1 MTFREKIN
9 NEVLATC
16 RLLSGEETSLIYYYH
31 VFNLFPNVIK
41 TEINNGKGS
50 YDYIIKKYKVS
61 QDDIFQIETIN
72 KQEHLV
78 INTYLIFI
86 PKKSLLFYYNNGSIY
101 LYYSTNTNK
110 DSVIEI
116 INSIGSKFKNEVKNK
131 IELGIITSDS
141 YGLNL
146 TKIENNKIEIS
157 ITNNYNNDF
166 KKLHNEILLSLNTLN
181 SKGLVLLHGK
191 PGTGKTSYL
200 RYLLQEITTKNI
212 IYITPEISH
221 QLGEPS
227 FLNFILSYPNSV
239 LIIEDAETLIKSR
252 EIENNNLIANLLNLT
267 DGLLSDCL
275 HLQIICTFNTN
286 IENIDKALMRK
297 GRLIA
302 RYEFNEL
309 TIEKSNFLLNELF
322 PNKYKTDKPL
332 TISEIYNFSNPN
344 YENEKKSK
352 IGF

>member
-1 MTFREKIN
+1 MTFKEKIN
-9 NEVLATC
+9 YELLTICRSKSGDDTC
-16 RLLSGEETSLIYYYH
+16 LIFYYH
-31 VFNLFPNVIK
+31 VFEIFPNVIILD
-41 TEINNGKGS
+41 INNVKDS
-50 YDYIIKKYKVS
+50 YDYIIETYNVL
-61 QDDIFQIETIN
+61 QGDIFKIETIDN
-72 KQEHLV
+72 QNHCG
-78 INTYLIFI
+78 ISTYIIFV
-86 PKKSLLFYYNNGSIY
+86 PQYYLLFYYNDTNLF
-101 LYYSTNTNK
+101 LYYSGEKTKENVN
-110 DSVIEI
+110 EI
-116 INSIGSKFKNEVKNK
+116 VTTISSKFKNVVKSK
-131 IELGIITSDS
+131 IELGIVTLDS

-146 TKIENNKIEIS
+146 TKIENTKIELCLEK
-157 ITNNYNNDF
+157 NYNNDF
-166 KKLHNEILLSLNTLN
+166 EQLHAEILSSLNTSN
-181 SKGLVLLHGK
+181 SKGLLLLHGK

-221 QLGEPS
+221 QLGEPR

-239 LIIEDAETLIKSR
+239 LIIEDAEALIKSR
-252 EIENNNLIANLLNLT
+252 EDGSNSLISNLLNLT

-309 TIEKSNFLLNELF
+309 TIEKSNQLLKELYDNETT
-322 PNKYKTDKPL
+322 TDKQL
-332 TISEIYNFSNPN
+332 TLAEIYNFN
-344 YENEKKSK
+344 ENNFQKEINKK